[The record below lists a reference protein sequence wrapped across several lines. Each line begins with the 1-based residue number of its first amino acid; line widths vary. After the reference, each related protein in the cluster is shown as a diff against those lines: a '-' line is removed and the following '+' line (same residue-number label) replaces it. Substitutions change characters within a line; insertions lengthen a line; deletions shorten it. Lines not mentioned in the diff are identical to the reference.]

1 MFAGGWPG
9 VPRGTL
15 PRMLSTLG
23 QRLARVFR
31 ATAPDPFVL
40 AILLTALT
48 FLLALFFTDREGAGT
63 GDYART
69 LLNAWQGGFWNLLGF
84 AMQMCLILVTGHALA
99 SSPPVAA
106 LLRKLAAIPR
116 TGAQATAMTALVAIC
131 FGLVNWGLG
140 LIVGALL
147 ARDVSRALRA
157 KGIAM
162 PNGLLAAAG
171 YTTMMVWHGGL
182 SGSAP
187 LAAANETQQRAILGE
202 ELAASVGAI
211 PVSATIFTPFNLLVT
226 GGLVV
231 IIPALFALLAPKRL
245 NHTTPALSE
254 PTTTPDTP
262 VIVPADDA
270 PGRFPSMLERS
281 PLLVWLIALPALLWL
296 ATRFADRGLAALD
309 LNTANLLFLSV
320 GLALHGSARRYA
332 DAIDDAARG
341 CAGIIL
347 QFPLYAGIIGLMTA
361 SGLAAQI
368 SSWFVAQS
376 GGAQGGLSVMT
387 FLSAGLVNL
396 FVPSGG
402 GQWSVQGPIAMQA
415 ALDAGVNPAR
425 LVLAVSYGD
434 QWTNML
440 QPFWALPALAITGAK
455 ARDVVGYTALALV
468 VGGVWIAGCLWLM

>member
-1 MFAGGWPG
+1 
-9 VPRGTL
+9 
-15 PRMLSTLG
+15 MLSTLG

-48 FLLALFFTDREGAGT
+48 FLLALAFTDSGGVST
-63 GDYART
+63 GLYART
-69 LLNAWQGGFWNLLGF
+69 LLDAWQGGFWNLLAF

-106 LLRKLAAIPR
+106 LLRRLASLPR
-116 TGAQATAMTALVAIC
+116 TGAQAAAMISFVAIC

-147 ARDVSRALRA
+147 ARDASRALRE
-157 KGIAM
+157 KGITM
-162 PNGLLAAAG
+162 PAGLLAAAG

-187 LAAANETQQRAILGE
+187 LAAASEAQQRAILGE
-202 ELAASVGAI
+202 ELAARVGAI
-211 PVSATIFTPFNLLVT
+211 PVSETIFAPFNLLVT

-231 IIPALFALLAPKRL
+231 IIPALFALLAPRGAAAAASARPEPPVGA
-245 NHTTPALSE
+245 PAPIDE
-254 PTTTPDTP
+254 T
-262 VIVPADDA
+262 DDA

-281 PLLVWLIALPALLWL
+281 PILVWLIALPALIWL
-296 ATRFADRGLAALD
+296 ATRFADRGVAALD
-309 LNTANLLFLSV
+309 LNTANLLFLGV

-347 QFPLYAGIIGLMTA
+347 QFPLYAGIIGLMTV

-415 ALDAGVNPAR
+415 ALDAGVSPAR

-455 ARDVVGYTALALV
+455 AREVVGYTALALV
-468 VGGVWIAGCLWLM
+468 VGGAWIVGCLLLL

>member
-1 MFAGGWPG
+1 
-9 VPRGTL
+9 
-15 PRMLSTLG
+15 MLSTLG

-48 FLLALFFTDREGAGT
+48 FLLALFFTDRGDAGT
-63 GDYART
+63 GAYART
-69 LLNAWQGGFWNLLGF
+69 LLDAWQGGFWNLLGF

-106 LLRKLAAIPR
+106 LLRRLASIPR
-116 TGAQATAMTALVAIC
+116 TGAQAAAMTSLVAIC

-157 KGIAM
+157 KGVAM
-162 PNGLLAAAG
+162 PAGLLAAAG

-211 PVSATIFTPFNLLVT
+211 PVSATIFSPLNLLVT
-226 GGLVV
+226 GGLVI
-231 IIPALFALLAPKRL
+231 IIPALFALLAPKTMPAAPL
-245 NHTTPALSE
+245 ADATTAQPAAPS
-254 PTTTPDTP
+254 PPPD
-262 VIVPADDA
+262 ADDA

-281 PLLVWLIALPALLWL
+281 PLLVWLVALPALIWL

-347 QFPLYAGIIGLMTA
+347 QFPFYAGIIGLMTA

-415 ALDAGVNPAR
+415 ALDAGVSPAR

-455 ARDVVGYTALALV
+455 AREVVGYTALALV
-468 VGGVWIAGCLWLM
+468 VGGAWIGGCLLFA